1 MRRTLKDVLAEYGAI
16 ALVVYLVIFAVVL
29 TSFAFA
35 IRFGFRPEST
45 AGGLGT
51 LAAAYI
57 ATKVTQPLRIAG
69 TLLLTPLVAR
79 LWERWRPVPASAAPG
94 TPPAPRDD

>member
-16 ALVVYLVIFAVVL
+16 ALVVYLAIFVVVL
-29 TSFAFA
+29 ASFLFA
-35 IRFGFRPEST
+35 IRLGFRPEST

-69 TLLLTPLVAR
+69 ALLLTPLVAR
-79 LWERWRPVPASAAPG
+79 LWERWRPRPAASQNGPGAA
-94 TPPAPRDD
+94 DD

>member
-16 ALVVYLVIFAVVL
+16 ALVVYLAIFVVVL
-29 TSFAFA
+29 VSFVFA
-35 IRFGFRPEST
+35 IRLGFRPEST

-69 TLLLTPLVAR
+69 ALLLTPLVAR
-79 LWERWRPVPASAAPG
+79 VWERWRPRPASATRSGPG
-94 TPPAPRDD
+94 AADD